1 MGYKCCK
8 CSRNEVSSKYGICE
22 ECASRFID
30 IDVKPSTGTRS
41 HGKNGTKSPAG
52 SRPKTGVS
60 GQDPDSGKLD
70 TPFRNESPVRETLSS
85 AEPRSESRRGASA
98 GVCISEPP
106 LGNQHGTGVS
116 SGSTVSSPKPKNPK
130 APPPDKVSRV
140 SPSEPEAPSAETFSS
155 HIPEKTTKKPPAPPP
170 ETIYDYGSAQ
180 PLDTYGDTPDVLS
193 SRNHVSGYVNNV
205 TVHQDSPAFIVRYFR
220 CLFMGTPLSFSG
232 QVISFNVVF
241 DRTGE
246 SVDIFGNRSVLVEV
260 YGSSRQNSISQ
271 YNHVDVYGHRNHNNV
286 MMANRVVNNDN
297 GVSTTTFRLITP
309 VVWLLT
315 LVLILAMIFVFN
327 RIGISGVVICLLVIF
342 AVTNLR
348 LVITIF
354 GWIIR
359 LIWRL
364 ISWLFGL

>member
-1 MGYKCCK
+1 
-8 CSRNEVSSKYGICE
+8 
-22 ECASRFID
+22 
-30 IDVKPSTGTRS
+30 
-41 HGKNGTKSPAG
+41 
-52 SRPKTGVS
+52 
-60 GQDPDSGKLD
+60 
-70 TPFRNESPVRETLSS
+70 
-85 AEPRSESRRGASA
+85 
-98 GVCISEPP
+98 
-106 LGNQHGTGVS
+106 
-116 SGSTVSSPKPKNPK
+116 
-130 APPPDKVSRV
+130 
-140 SPSEPEAPSAETFSS
+140 
-155 HIPEKTTKKPPAPPP
+155 
-170 ETIYDYGSAQ
+170 
-180 PLDTYGDTPDVLS
+180 
-193 SRNHVSGYVNNV
+193 
-205 TVHQDSPAFIVRYFR
+205 
-220 CLFMGTPLSFSG
+220 MGTPLSFSG